1 MTLATE
7 RERDLAQRLAEADAT
22 IEALLTG
29 QIDAVVDA
37 ESTTPVL
44 LAEAQAALS
53 VAEERMRFA
62 LSSANVGIWDMNYV
76 TDLLRWSDVLEAQ
89 YGLEPGS
96 FSGSLDAFVALIHI
110 DDRESVLETMRNA
123 NRAGGDF
130 AVLHR
135 TTWPNGTVRWLSG
148 TGKIVLDARGQ
159 PLRGVGISQ
168 DVTDRKLLESQ
179 YLQTQRMDAVGQ
191 LAAGIAHDF
200 NNVLSVILSSGEFLR
215 EDLGRL
221 DPRRADVEEIC
232 NAGRRAAALTRQ
244 LLIFSRQQVLAPK
257 VVDLANVIAD
267 MEGMLRRLVGEDVEL
282 HFPDGGPIGRVRADV
297 GSIEQVVMNLV
308 VNARD
313 AMPSGGRLTI
323 ETRNEVVD
331 ERLARQLVGGLPGR
345 YVVLAV
351 RDTGKGMDEATQ
363 ARIFEPFFTTKGVGR
378 GTGLGL
384 ATVFGIV
391 QQSHGAIGVE
401 STAGA
406 GSRFSIYLPRVDAE
420 LELDTSS
427 IPAAASHGTG
437 MILIV
442 EDADPV
448 RAAARTILVR
458 KGYRVVDLATPA
470 DALKFCEE
478 SPEAIDLL
486 LTDVV
491 MPLMS
496 GPELASRLAGMC
508 PQTKVLYMSGYNG
521 DDVLRHGVLEGD
533 PLVQKPFTPESLA
546 RGVRDVLSPVPSSPP
561 ADYVSGGRMAR
572 LPL

>member
-1 MTLATE
+1 MIFATE
-7 RERDLAQRLAEADAT
+7 GERDLTRRLAEANAT

-29 QIDAVVDA
+29 QIDAVVD
-37 ESTTPVL
+37 SKSSTPVL

-62 LSSANVGIWDMNYV
+62 LRSANVGIWDMDYV
-76 TDLLRWSDVLEAQ
+76 TGLLRWSDVMEAQ

-96 FSGSLDAFVALIHI
+96 FSGSFEAFSVLIHS
-110 DDRESVLETMRNA
+110 DDRESVLETLGNA
-123 NRAGGDF
+123 ARAGGDF

-135 TTWPNGTVRWLSG
+135 TIWPDGTVRWLSG
-148 TGKIVLDARGQ
+148 TGTIVLDARGQ
-159 PLRGVGISQ
+159 PLRGIGISQ

-215 EDLGRL
+215 EDLGPL

-232 NAGRRAAALTRQ
+232 NAGRRAGALTRQ

-257 VVDLANVIAD
+257 VVDLANVVAD
-267 MEGMLRRLVGEDVEL
+267 MSGMLRRLVGEDVEL
-282 HFPDGGPIGRVRADV
+282 HFRDGGQNGRVHADV

-313 AMPSGGRLTI
+313 AMPTGGQLTI
-323 ETRNEVVD
+323 ETRNEVVN
-331 ERLARQLVGGLPGR
+331 ETLAQKLVGAPPGR
-345 YVVLAV
+345 YVVLSV
-351 RDTGKGMDEATQ
+351 RDNGTGMNAATQ
-363 ARIFEPFFTTKGVGR
+363 ARMFEPFFTTKEIGR

-391 QQSHGAIGVE
+391 QQSHGAIRVE
-401 STAGA
+401 STVEA
-406 GSRFSIYLPRVDAE
+406 GSTFCIYLPEVDAE
-420 LELDTSS
+420 VELDTSI
-427 IPAAASHGTG
+427 IPAAASHGTET
-437 MILIV
+437 ILIV
-442 EDADPV
+442 EDEDSV
-448 RAAARTILVR
+448 RTAARTILAR
-458 KGYRVVDLATPA
+458 RGYRVVDVAGPA
-470 DALKFCEE
+470 DALKFCQE
-478 SPEAIDLL
+478 SPEAVDLL

-496 GPELASRLAGMC
+496 GPELASRLVGMC
-508 PQTKVLYMSGYNG
+508 SETKVLYMSGYTS
-521 DDVLRHGVLEGD
+521 DDVLRHGVLEGT
-533 PLVQKPFTPESLA
+533 PFIQKPFTPESLA
-546 RGVRDVLSPVPSSPP
+546 RRVRDVLSPAPSSPR